1 MFLQAFIRNK
11 LFPWP
16 GHLKLGIG
24 FLCLGL
30 CIGVAVRAL
39 MLWFVDHRFD
49 VGDASHYLNAAHNL
63 LEHQIYS
70 GQANADPVPDM
81 FRPPLYSFFIAFITW
96 IFGNNPFSVQL
107 VQLVISLITALL
119 VTRVTAI
126 LLPKASPWVFVLM
139 MLSPFE
145 AVYTGA
151 MLTETIVAFLLV
163 AAACSF
169 LTIDGSKRWG
179 VGGILLG
186 FCVLT
191 RDIYLPLIM
200 LIAGFLIIFGR
211 GSKRLRCFEAAV
223 LVLSACLVILPWT
236 VRNYHVSERLVP
248 VSEGRL
254 GLALWAGTWAVN
266 GEFTKNAIDGK
277 QVYPPE
283 AFRSETE
290 KGIFVGALAQD
301 VREGD
306 TILRSLAIQRIYE
319 EPIAVLRTYFVRA
332 PLLWL
337 GTRFDIFQLN
347 TEWFPR
353 GSQSWVAVKIILWVI
368 NTLFILLAIAG
379 IIIALQKRNRA
390 FILALPI
397 LYTALIYF
405 PLSSFENRYS
415 QPVYPFLLVFAGI
428 AAETLTKIISLK
440 RFRRTDEN

>member
-1 MFLQAFIRNK
+1 MYLQAFIRK
-11 LFPWP
+11 ELFPWP

-30 CIGVAVRAL
+30 CIGVAVRAV

-70 GQANADPVPDM
+70 GQVNANPVPDM
-81 FRPPLYSFFIAFITW
+81 YRPPLYSFFIAFITW
-96 IFGNNPFSVQL
+96 IFGNNPLSVQL

-119 VTRVTAI
+119 ITRVTAF
-126 LLPKASPWVFVLM
+126 LLPKAAPWVFGLM

-151 MLTETIVAFLLV
+151 VLTETIVAFLLV
-163 AAACSF
+163 AAACAF

-191 RDIYLPLIM
+191 RDIYLPLIL

-211 GSKRLRCFEAAV
+211 GSKRLRCFDAAV
-223 LVLSACLVILPWT
+223 LILSACLVILPWT

-248 VSEGRL
+248 VSDGRL

-301 VREGD
+301 VKEAD

-319 EPIAVLRTYFVRA
+319 EPVAVLRTYFVRA

-347 TEWFPR
+347 TNWFPS
-353 GSQSWVAVKIILWVI
+353 GSKSWVAVKIMLWGL
-368 NTLFILLAIAG
+368 NAFLILLGILG
-379 IIIALQKRNRA
+379 IIIACLQRNRA
-390 FILALPI
+390 LMLVLPI

-405 PLSSFENRYS
+405 PLNSFEIRYS
-415 QPVYPFLLVFAGI
+415 QPVYPFFLVFAGI
-428 AAETLTKIISLK
+428 AAATLTNTINLK
-440 RFRRTDEN
+440 RSRRTDEN